1 MDLSETVIA
10 AMIGAG
16 ATVAT
21 ATFQLF
27 VAFRSRKADSKPK
40 RSSGIRSALAVF
52 GLVLGAAVAGFAY
65 SELRMERE
73 REDTRAMEQRI
84 SDRLQ
89 ALANGPLAQHRNGN
103 GANDAT
109 LLAAAGGPPV
119 PVRSEAM
126 VHLAACRSQTAAYGN
141 DPVGCDAAN
150 ANRAALCASV
160 PSQAGVLDVQL
171 FARADGAPREWEQS
185 RVSVDQDIGGARF
198 VDSAFEVEQGA
209 DRKAVCAN
217 FFQWNNERGHEA
229 RIVVVYTIGPAIAV
243 AKEPAPANPADRNF
257 PGHAPDTGAVAA
269 AGRDS
274 VTLDLISPDLANS
287 AAQAAMDPPLG
298 VAQAVIATQP

>member
-1 MDLSETVIA
+1 MDLSENIVA

-27 VAFRSRKADSKPK
+27 MAFRSRKADSRPK
-40 RSSGIRSALAVF
+40 RSSGVRSALAVF

-89 ALANGPLAQHRNGN
+89 ALANSQLAQHRI
-103 GANDAT
+103 ANYADDST
-109 LLAAAGGPPV
+109 LLAMAGSPL

-126 VHLAACRSQTAAYGN
+126 VHLAACRSQTPPYRN
-141 DPVGCDAAN
+141 DPVGCNAAN

-160 PSQAGVLDVQL
+160 PSQARVLDVQL
-171 FARADGAPREWEQS
+171 FARADDASREWEQS
-185 RVSVDQDIGGARF
+185 RVWVEQDIGGARF
-198 VDSAFEVEQGA
+198 VDSTFEVEQGA

-217 FFQWNNERGHEA
+217 FLQWNNERGHEA
-229 RIVVVYTIGPAIAV
+229 RIVVVYTIGSAIVV
-243 AKEPAPANPADRNF
+243 AKESVPANPADSSI
-257 PGHAPDTGAVAA
+257 PAHASGTGVVAA
-269 AGRDS
+269 AGEDS
-274 VTLDLISPDLANS
+274 VASDILFPDLESGAAKVAVDPALG
-287 AAQAAMDPPLG
+287 AAQAA
-298 VAQAVIATQP
+298 IATEP

>member
-1 MDLSETVIA
+1 MDLSETIVA

-27 VAFRSRKADSKPK
+27 MAFRSRKADSRPK
-40 RSSGIRSALAVF
+40 RSNGIRSALAVF
-52 GLVLGAAVAGFAY
+52 GLLLGAAVAGFAY

-89 ALANGPLAQHRNGN
+89 ALANGQFAQHRNN

-109 LLAAAGGPPV
+109 LLAAAGGSPV
-119 PVRSEAM
+119 PARSEAM
-126 VHLAACRSQTAAYGN
+126 VHIAACRSQTLAYGN

-160 PSQAGVLDVQL
+160 PSQADVLDVQL
-171 FARADGAPREWEQS
+171 FARADGASREWGQS
-185 RVSVDQDIGGARF
+185 RVSIDQEIGGARF
-198 VDSAFEVEQGA
+198 VGSTFEVEQGA
-209 DRKAVCAN
+209 DDRKAVCAN
-217 FFQWNNERGHEA
+217 FLQWNNERGHEA
-229 RIVVVYTIGPAIAV
+229 RIVVVYTISPAIAV
-243 AKEPAPANPADRNF
+243 AKEPPPANPADRNF
-257 PGHAPDTGAVAA
+257 PEHAPDTDAA
-269 AGRDS
+269 ASRNS
-274 VTLDLISPDLANS
+274 VASDIASPDLAS
-287 AAQAAMDPPLG
+287 GAAQATIDPALD